1 MIVTEKYIRDLRE
14 KSFINISEE
23 TEKHILEQFGTEP
36 EPDEEGRIYEYTE
49 QDLWEQIRK
58 IIRNQ

>member
-14 KSFINISEE
+14 KFSINISEE
-23 TEKHILEQFGTEP
+23 TEKCILEQFGKEP
-36 EPDEEGRIYEYTE
+36 KPDEDGSRYEYTE

>member
-23 TEKHILEQFGTEP
+23 TEKYILEQFGKEP
-36 EPDEEGRIYEYTE
+36 EPDEDGCSYEYTE

-58 IIRNQ
+58 IISNQ

>member
-1 MIVTEKYIRDLRE
+1 MIVTEKYIRDLRG

-23 TEKHILEQFGTEP
+23 TEKCILEQFGKEP
-36 EPDEEGRIYEYTE
+36 EPDEDGRSYEYTE

-58 IIRNQ
+58 IIDKQ